1 MRIADQD
8 CGLLFKRGS
17 LKKILGPGFYFV
29 PGAEIEAH
37 RRRGRFSST
46 EVDIALLEKAQDAA
60 EYLEFKD
67 VEEGYICLVFEDG
80 LYRECLKAGRY
91 AYWKG
96 LHKYQFILADITQ
109 PHIESHIKRDW
120 LRTPGVVEWVHA
132 FVVKNFEKGALFIN
146 RTFQGLLEPGDYAYW
161 KCPDAVEVNTC
172 DLRIQQ
178 LDVSGQELLSKDK
191 VTLRINFTCQ
201 VQAMDPE
208 KLLRESVNPMQQ
220 LYTALQLSLREYTG
234 GFTLDELLENRDKI
248 GSTVLNHVRDEA
260 RRIGYELLSAGA
272 RDIILPGD
280 IREIMNRVLIAEKQ
294 AQANIIQRRE
304 ETASTRSLMNTAK
317 LMENNPTLLRLK
329 ELESMEKIIEKVKE
343 IKLMGGGSLLEQ
355 LGSLLPGPS
364 EPADPK

>member
-1 MRIADQD
+1 MRISDPD
-8 CGLLFKRGS
+8 CGLLFKHGS
-17 LKKILGPGFYFV
+17 LKKVLGPGFYFL
-29 PGAEIEAH
+29 PGSDIQTH
-37 RRRGRFSST
+37 NRRGRFSSS
-46 EVDIALLEKAQDAA
+46 EMDIAILEKAENAA
-60 EYLEFKD
+60 EFLDFKD
-67 VEEGYICLVFEDG
+67 VEDGFICLVFEDG
-80 LYRECLKAGRY
+80 IYHECLKPGRY

-96 LHKYQFILADITQ
+96 LHRYEFVLGNVAQ
-109 PHIESHIKRDW
+109 PYIEHHIKRDW
-120 LRTPGVVEWVHA
+120 LRKPGVVEWVNA
-132 FVVKNFEKGALFIN
+132 FVVRNFEKGALFIN
-146 RTFQGLLEPGDYAYW
+146 RAFQGLLEPGDYAYW
-161 KCPDAVEVNTC
+161 KCADAVEVNTC

-201 VQAMDPE
+201 VQAVEPE

-248 GSTVLNHVRDEA
+248 GATVLGHVREEA
-260 RRIGYELLSAGA
+260 KRIGYEILSAGA

-280 IREIMNRVLIAEKQ
+280 IREIMNRVILAEKQ

-364 EPADPK
+364 ESDKSD